1 MVKDAF
7 SLLMYLQAMDL
18 CLMIGCIQAN
28 VASSLHFLPT
38 IRSGL
43 VWAGLGGWHSVQ
55 RALGE
60 LVWQLADKVLGEF
73 VWKRSFG
80 RERGR
85 ANY

>member
-38 IRSGL
+38 FRGGL
-43 VWAGLGGWHSVQ
+43 VWAGLGWVDVTAFSERWARTLFGKDHIFSESVI
-55 RALGE
+55 
-60 LVWQLADKVLGEF
+60 
-73 VWKRSFG
+73 WKGKWKS
-80 RERGR
+80 
-85 ANY
+85 